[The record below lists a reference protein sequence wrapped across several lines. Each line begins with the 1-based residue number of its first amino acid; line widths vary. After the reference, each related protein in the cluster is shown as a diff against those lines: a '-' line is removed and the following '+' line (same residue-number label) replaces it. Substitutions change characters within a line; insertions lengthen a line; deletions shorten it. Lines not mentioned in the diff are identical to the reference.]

1 MSNFSFSCSVFE
13 SLVLQTRK
21 NQGLLQA
28 LAICFEV
35 NLKPWPVFNKHSL
48 TFYGYSVFFFFFLP
62 TDALKSKKNFDWLN
76 HTFSQCG
83 VSLLSN
89 LPILEVKDKLCSREC
104 VWRIRAHDLYPPN
117 ILKNDYIA
125 FFSSFFL
132 YSRVMSDWID

>member
-1 MSNFSFSCSVFE
+1 MSNFSFSCSVFK

-21 NQGLLQA
+21 NQGLFEA

-35 NLKPWPVFNKHSL
+35 NLKPWPVFNKRSL
-48 TFYGYSVFFFFFLP
+48 TFSGYSNCLSFLP

-83 VSLLSN
+83 VLLLSN
-89 LPILEVKDKLCSREC
+89 LPILEVKDKLFSREW
-104 VWRIRAHDLYPPN
+104 VWRIRAHVLYPPN

-125 FFSSFFL
+125 FFSRFF
-132 YSRVMSDWID
+132 YIRE